1 MNKFSNS
8 EVFISLKA
16 NIEKFIESS
25 SLSLKSIDVS
35 VVPSQGIIL
44 FTKLDTDFEILSAF
58 DFREKKTKK
67 VINNIILITI
77 NNYRYY

>member
-1 MNKFSNS
+1 M
-8 EVFISLKA
+8 
-16 NIEKFIESS
+16 
-25 SLSLKSIDVS
+25 
-35 VVPSQGIIL
+35 PSPGIIL

-77 NNYRYY
+77 NNYRYYLVSK